1 MPCLFYLPFRSRHNQ
16 LSSGKSSQLLKLKE
30 NFKKHYH
37 PTGLI
42 YIDESMNFVDELY
55 YIPTVE
61 EAQIWNKNYGIK
73 KITLF

>member
-1 MPCLFYLPFRSRHNQ
+1 M
-16 LSSGKSSQLLKLKE
+16 LKLKE

-55 YIPTVE
+55 YIPTVHE
-61 EAQIWNKNYGIK
+61 RRATDNGIK
-73 KITLF
+73 IKKKNNLVLINYNVALIKLFSLTCKYVI